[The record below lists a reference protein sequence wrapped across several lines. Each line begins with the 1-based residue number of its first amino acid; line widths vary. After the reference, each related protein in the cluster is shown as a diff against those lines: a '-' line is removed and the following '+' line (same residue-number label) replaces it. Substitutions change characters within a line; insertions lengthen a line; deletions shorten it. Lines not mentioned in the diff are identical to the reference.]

1 MNKFQKLVSNAWSY
15 YKYSKM
21 KLSQKFGNSNVTSLN
36 SQTIGPANLYSSLI
50 NENFALPGFCQNY
63 ECNDTVSHMPEKS
76 VNSFNDYIYSQPNIS
91 VSPVNTI
98 YVSSSSFTTTV
109 TTSVISNCLMSTPSS
124 DSCLSYSSVHPLL
137 NNSYNE
143 RPEFS
148 QFTSKLYQNDNF
160 ERKKC
165 FTNNPI
171 IKNSIWPTFSSH
183 TLESFDT
190 KLDHTFQPNE
200 KNQKVLSGFITQ
212 SKYKT
217 CESGNLEAGNR
228 NSSLPLSN
236 INNNES
242 FPNQFSPSITPA
254 CFSLPPIEIEKFDGN
269 ISEYKEFQIKIK
281 LILTMAN
288 YPEALKVIFL
298 KSFLSGDPLSSV
310 SGIMPDDPDAFS
322 AIWDILDEDYGA
334 PDLVRDH
341 HLSLLLS
348 INSWSPCITNK
359 DLKHLYRHI
368 STHYTMLKHFGSEA
382 LEEAEAVK
390 IFILPLLTG
399 HAGYKVAKLHQSGK
413 NYNIPEILKILK
425 SIISHQKFVES
436 AKSIKSNLELNKK
449 HLLSSKKNESS
460 LNQIPNVHQN
470 VYSPE
475 SNVCTKLEKSST
487 SISYLEKSSTLRYN
501 CPICETDS
509 HHHSKCKKYQN
520 RDEFW
525 CHIKKNRLCA
535 NCLRPGHVWKECFK
549 EHSCQL
555 GCLRLDKHAPVLC
568 RKFYL

>member
-1 MNKFQKLVSNAWSY
+1 MSVKSFLNSASCIVKSNLQIFKSA
-15 YKYSKM
+15 
-21 KLSQKFGNSNVTSLN
+21 LTSLSPKFMTKN
-36 SQTIGPANLYSSLI
+36 FEDPSSTAQLDFQNLCLL
-50 NENFALPGFCQNY
+50 NENFCFPKHSYNSPPSYGLRENFANNENTNKSNFINF
-63 ECNDTVSHMPEKS
+63 VSINPTYAVCCSTM
-76 VNSFNDYIYSQPNIS
+76 
-91 VSPVNTI
+91 TR
-98 YVSSSSFTTTV
+98 
-109 TTSVISNCLMSTPSS
+109 TTSVFTSSIMSSSPYSPISPNVFPTWSNYRPISNFDQSKNIPYTPVQSGNSEKSAFVNSNGQSSQNLPTFMPQQFHANNPEFHFNSKEMSGLIEESPYNICKRGNEDVVRSDVVPPTDSLFKNSENRPISAVTPS
-124 DSCLSYSSVHPLL
+124 
-137 NNSYNE
+137 
-143 RPEFS
+143 
-148 QFTSKLYQNDNF
+148 QFASA
-160 ERKKC
+160 C
-165 FTNNPI
+165 FT
-171 IKNSIWPTFSSH
+171 
-183 TLESFDT
+183 
-190 KLDHTFQPNE
+190 
-200 KNQKVLSGFITQ
+200 
-212 SKYKT
+212 
-217 CESGNLEAGNR
+217 
-228 NSSLPLSN
+228 
-236 INNNES
+236 
-242 FPNQFSPSITPA
+242 
-254 CFSLPPIEIEKFDGN
+254 LPPISIEKFEGN
-269 ISEYKEFQIKIK
+269 ISEYKEFQIKVK
-281 LILTMAN
+281 SILTMAN
-288 YPEALKVIFL
+288 YPEELKVIFL

-470 VYSPE
+470 VYSSE

-555 GCLRLDKHAPVLC
+555 GGCLRLDKHAPVLC